1 MTPEF
6 KERYN
11 IEEVNMESFTG
22 FIRTYLL
29 ADFDDSVRNMNDCSE
44 LPIVVPISSSG
55 SCGEEE
61 MEDGSSDTND
71 GHGDPVDDG
80 DTSGGGG
87 TSGDGSGVGT
97 GPSGNS
103 SGSVTCNTSISTQ
116 GCSICN
122 CHYGTSTECTAGF
135 KGSTT
140 LTTSCSDG
148 TVNVTEITIKNMRSS
163 GCGLSGNMAIIP
175 VPYKSLERALN
186 LTDNE
191 ADCLNENCDL
201 KNQINQFVNQN
212 EVTLNDPELAFAN
225 TVIDQLS
232 DSCGMDFEV
241 DFDDKIYL
249 ANSFSD
255 NCKTAR
261 VYDQLKELSDTFF
274 SNLISNNFGSDKNA
288 NIRFEIDPSISELTS
303 NAITLSIFNGGDRF
317 FKIKLN
323 PNYVQNASL
332 LEIAET
338 LMHETV
344 HAELLERCIQS
355 GLIESL
361 FISPSG
367 LQSVRFINDPITYNT
382 PAIIFN
388 QLVLRYRAAD
398 GGNTDWQHD
407 LFNIFDY
414 RDKISDDLG
423 VIHTL
428 IDDPGNQ
435 FENIIYN
442 TPQINNLNDCFNA
455 LSWRGLENTADYQ
468 ELSSSEQSIVL
479 FTQDIVRANY
489 NQNCN

>member
-1 MTPEF
+1 M
-6 KERYN
+6 
-11 IEEVNMESFTG
+11 
-22 FIRTYLL
+22 
-29 ADFDDSVRNMNDCSE
+29 
-44 LPIVVPISSSG
+44 
-55 SCGEEE
+55 
-61 MEDGSSDTND
+61 
-71 GHGDPVDDG
+71 
-80 DTSGGGG
+80 
-87 TSGDGSGVGT
+87 
-97 GPSGNS
+97 
-103 SGSVTCNTSISTQ
+103 
-116 GCSICN
+116 
-122 CHYGTSTECTAGF
+122 
-135 KGSTT
+135 
-140 LTTSCSDG
+140 
-148 TVNVTEITIKNMRSS
+148 
-163 GCGLSGNMAIIP
+163 
-175 VPYKSLERALN
+175 
-186 LTDNE
+186 
-191 ADCLNENCDL
+191 
-201 KNQINQFVNQN
+201 
-212 EVTLNDPELAFAN
+212 
-225 TVIDQLS
+225 
-232 DSCGMDFEV
+232 
-241 DFDDKIYL
+241 
-249 ANSFSD
+249 
-255 NCKTAR
+255 
-261 VYDQLKELSDTFF
+261 
-274 SNLISNNFGSDKNA
+274 
-288 NIRFEIDPSISELTS
+288 TS